1 MSDID
6 SRLTTIYTKHYNN
19 DDNNSH
25 NTEIY
30 SLFQSILNSYN
41 NKLWYQLTLQLK
53 QLIKLDPQLSLDL
66 YNDFILSFL
75 LDKLNPLDIVNFLL
89 FSQDNNYEH
98 NLSDLRFLLN
108 TFDKK
113 LNELKNK
120 NEPRRNYINYLYS
133 NLLIHLEISKNQL
146 YLNNIVVGKDYLNQ
160 FESLYLNNNNS
171 SIFYPRSNSNSNSN
185 SNLNSSLKEE
195 LPIFIINKFYEVN
208 SIYYDL
214 KGDYNSFYTTSLLYL
229 STLDKNNNNVIGKES
244 EYANLNSDLQ
254 LKLCISAIKGD
265 KIYNFGELLQHPI
278 LKDCL
283 QTDSTAPNSPV
294 NPKLK
299 YVVDILISLSQG
311 DFNRFNELLNQAA
324 EPSSP
329 YRDLNLFNITGE
341 DNQTDTSTLLFLRQ
355 KICIMTLIELIFVEN
370 LRILSFE
377 QIAKATHLTD
387 NITDVEH
394 LIMKAISLGLIKG
407 SIDQVN
413 QLVTITWVQP
423 RIINLNQIKKMNEK
437 LIQWNSNVQQL
448 ANRMD
453 QYGSSIWV

>member
-6 SRLTTIYTKHYNN
+6 SSLTAIYTKHYNN
-19 DDNNSH
+19 NNNNNDNS

-66 YNDFILSFL
+66 YKNFILSFL
-75 LDKLNPLDIVNFLL
+75 LDKLNPLDVVNFLL
-89 FSQDNNYEH
+89 LSQSNNYEH
-98 NLSDLRFLLN
+98 NLSDLRFLLD

-133 NLLIHLEISKNQL
+133 TLLVRLEISKNQL
-146 YLNNIVVGKDYLNQ
+146 YLNDIVIDKDYLNQ
-160 FESLYLNNNNS
+160 FESQYLNNNTFS
-171 SIFYPRSNSNSNSN
+171 GS
-185 SNLNSSLKEE
+185 NSSLNSGLREE

-229 STLDKNNNNVIGKES
+229 STLDNNSTNNDVDKQS
-244 EYANLNSDLQ
+244 EYATLNSDLP

-283 QTDSTAPNSPV
+283 QTDSTVSNSHS

-311 DFNRFNELLNQAA
+311 DFNRFNELLNQSTD
-324 EPSSP
+324 PSSP
-329 YRDLNLFNITGE
+329 YHELNLFNVTKEAGK
-341 DNQTDTSTLLFLRQ
+341 TDDSTLLFLRQ

-377 QIAKATHLTD
+377 QIAAATHLTD